1 MKQTA
6 RAGDR
11 LAKKSDAH
19 SLVHNLVTR
28 YDMSLAEAECLT
40 QELREKQLREDPLAL
55 LDGQVFYTVVDR
67 DEPAGKPLAKCRTVR
82 VRLSLHPPED
92 LAYRAEYGLAALQ
105 QLLVS
110 RLCHEAFQ
118 QGGLLAQEDLSRL
131 LYLSRAT
138 IQRILA
144 AYRRAGDYLP
154 TRGFYHDMGP
164 APSHKYQAV
173 RLYLRGLLPTHI
185 AQRLCHSLSSVERY
199 LDDFCRVMGAVEAG
213 FAAPAICQFTGHS
226 ERLVGEYLALY
237 TAFKD
242 QPEHQD
248 TLDVLRRRM
257 RALADKKGGV
267 P

>member
-1 MKQTA
+1 MRLSTDCA
-6 RAGDR
+6 DR
-11 LAKKSDAH
+11 LALKTDAH
-19 SLVHNLVTR
+19 SLSHTLTTR
-28 YDMSLAEAECLT
+28 YSLSPAEADCLT
-40 QELREKQLREDPLAL
+40 HELREKQLEEDPLTL
-55 LDGQVFYTVVDR
+55 LDGQIFYTVVDR
-67 DEPAGKPLAKCRTVR
+67 DEPAGKPLSKCRTVR
-82 VRLSLHPPED
+82 VRLSLHQPED
-92 LAYRAEYGLAALQ
+92 LTYRAEHGLAALQ

-118 QGGLLAQEDLSRL
+118 QGGLLAQEDLCRL

-144 AYRRAGDYLP
+144 GYRNAGDYLP

-213 FAAPAICQFTGHS
+213 FEAPAIQQFTGHS
-226 ERLVGEYLALY
+226 ERLVDEYLELY
-237 TAFKD
+237 ATFKD
-242 QPEHQD
+242 QPDYQD
-248 TLDVLRRRM
+248 SLETLRRRM
-257 RALADKKGGV
+257 RALADKKGGLS
-267 P
+267 